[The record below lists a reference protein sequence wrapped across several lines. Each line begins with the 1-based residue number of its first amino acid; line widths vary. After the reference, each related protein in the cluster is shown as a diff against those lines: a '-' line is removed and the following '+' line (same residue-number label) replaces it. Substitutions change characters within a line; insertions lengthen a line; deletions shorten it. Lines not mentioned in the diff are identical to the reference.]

1 MLSMEIKKSPLFP
14 GENSVIG
21 KRSMIVKQI
30 LIVTIKKYFAL
41 CRGLVKSKPATTTRY
56 SILS

>member
-1 MLSMEIKKSPLFP
+1 MEIKKSPLFP

-21 KRSMIVKQI
+21 KRSMIVKEI

-41 CRGLVKSKPATTTRY
+41 CRGLVKSKPATTTCY